1 MQKHHGDR
9 NELFS
14 PRKRKTTTK
23 TILLGRR
30 REHAVKKIFLFLFL
44 HSVLRAS
51 SSDGKQS
58 LHLIIAALAQRAQLL
73 EIHLKK
79 IKLS

>member
-14 PRKRKTTTK
+14 PWKRKTTTTK
-23 TILLGRR
+23 NILLGRR
-30 REHAVKKIFLFLFL
+30 REHAVEKIFLFLFL

-58 LHLIIAALAQRAQLL
+58 LHLIIAALRQRA
-73 EIHLKK
+73 
-79 IKLS
+79 